1 MFKLRYLNI
10 ERIVE
15 GEYDRDKLL
24 KEGYRLV
31 AEKENNIEE
40 TSKEVLLENEDNNEV
55 SNELTD
61 LTVEQ
66 LKEIAIAKG
75 IEFNSKV
82 KKNELIDM
90 IEERE

>member
-15 GEYDRDKLL
+15 SEYDRDKLL

-55 SNELTD
+55 YSDLND

-66 LKEIAIAKG
+66 LKEIATSKG
-75 IEFNSKV
+75 IEFNSKI